1 MKIDER
7 ALPQFCELCN
17 EVADRHHI
25 YSRGSGGCDCYLNV
39 IYLCRIHHGEVHALG
54 VVRFTEK
61 YNLELIW
68 EFATEHYHRMLQ
80 GLTECSQQERPHE
93 VSDTHQG

>member
-1 MKIDER
+1 
-7 ALPQFCELCN
+7 
-17 EVADRHHI
+17 
-25 YSRGSGGCDCYLNV
+25 
-39 IYLCRIHHGEVHALG
+39 VHALG